1 MQLTKKHLYIMGGSV
16 KNALQKAIK
25 MWRPPLRMKIK
36 DWANK
41 FRFLSPVEASRAG
54 KYDLSITPYLLW
66 ENSPLDALDDP
77 RIREIVCQKSAQVA
91 WTSGVVGNA
100 LGAWIDL
107 SPSPMLIV
115 FAKEGAAKDYMAEK
129 FEPMVLATPRL
140 KIKIP
145 LTSRKAQQRQL
156 FKRFD
161 GGFLKLV
168 GSNSPAS
175 VKSTPIRRVI
185 VEEPDDC
192 NANLKNQGDSIKLAK
207 ERVKTYDNHKIIIG
221 GTPTIGG
228 VSAVEAEMQI
238 SDKRIGLIPCHEC
251 SEEHALS
258 FDNLKCIEDKNLNH
272 SIFANKKPESAYY
285 TCPHC
290 GCVWDDIQKNRNVV
304 NGRWQATATSNGIAG
319 FYLNELYSPFY
330 GSRFAVLMEKWLT
343 AQHEASLGDIG
354 ALITFIN
361 SSMGLPYAV
370 SNEKLSTEGLER
382 RIGNYEI
389 NEVPSD
395 SGALILTAGVDVQH
409 DRLEV
414 MIRAWGRAEESWLIC
429 HHKLY
434 GNPANIQDICW
445 QDLNKVLFT
454 PYLDKHKN
462 TFVIK
467 ACSIDSSD
475 GTTSDG
481 VYQYVRSHQTSN
493 CLVMAIKGSSSA
505 DAEIFAKPKS
515 SIDTNYINTKASKYG
530 LSPFIVGVSK
540 AKDLI
545 IGDRGR
551 LTLSGIGAGRMHY
564 PQSIETNYFEQLQ
577 AEVKAPVRRNG
588 AIKLVWQ
595 RKLGRPNEAID
606 LEVYALHAARALKIH
621 LMRENDWDYIQ
632 KRTIK
637 NQENITKNIE
647 NLEIKQNK
655 PMKINKRP
663 KRQGWL

>member
-1 MQLTKKHLYIMGGSV
+1 MGGSV
-16 KNALQKAIK
+16 KNALKKAMK
-25 MWRPPLRMKIK
+25 LWRPPLRMSIK

-54 KYDLSITPYLLW
+54 KYDLNITPYLVW
-66 ENSPLDALDDP
+66 ENGPLDALDDP
-77 RIREIVCQKSAQVA
+77 RIREVVCQKSAQVA

-107 SPSPMLIV
+107 SPSPLLIV

-228 VSAVEAEMQI
+228 VSAVEAEMQV

-251 SEEHALS
+251 NEEHALS
-258 FDNLKCIEDKNLNH
+258 FDNFKCIEDKSLNH
-272 SIFANKKPESAYY
+272 SIYGNKKPETAYY

-290 GCVWDDIQKNRNVV
+290 ACIWDDIQKNRNVI
-304 NGRWQATATSNGIAG
+304 NGRWQATQESNGIAG

-330 GSRFAVLMEKWLT
+330 GSRFSVLMEKWLT

-370 SNEKLSTEGLER
+370 SNEKLSTESLES
-382 RIGNYEI
+382 RIGAYEI
-389 NEVPSD
+389 NEIPA
-395 SGALILTAGVDVQH
+395 GGLILTAGVDVQH

-445 QDLNKVLFT
+445 ADLDKILFS
-454 PYLDKHKN
+454 PYFDKHKN
-462 TFVIK
+462 KFVVK

-481 VYQYVRSHQTSN
+481 VYQYVRNHQNNS
-493 CLVMAIKGSSSA
+493 CLIMAIKGSSSSE
-505 DAEIFAKPKS
+505 AEIFSKPKQ
-515 SIDTNYINTKASKYG
+515 SIDTNYVNTKASKYG
-530 LSPFIVGVSK
+530 LAPFIVGVSK

-551 LTLSGIGAGRMHY
+551 LTLSGSGAGRMHY
-564 PQSIETNYFEQLQ
+564 PQGMETNYFEQLQ

-595 RKLGRPNEAID
+595 RKMGRPNEAID
-606 LEVYALHAARALKIH
+606 LEVYALHATRALKVH
-621 LMRENDWDYIQ
+621 LMRDNDWDLIE
-632 KRTIK
+632 KHLIK
-637 NQENITKNIE
+637 NKNDIQDNSINNDVSVAKETKQDI
-647 NLEIKQNK
+647 QNYK
-655 PMKINKRP
+655 SKKRP

>member
-1 MQLTKKHLYIMGGSV
+1 MQLSNKHLSIMRSSI
-16 KNALQKAIK
+16 LKAIQNA
-25 MWRPPLRMKIK
+25 MHRWQPPLRMKIK
-36 DWANK
+36 DWAQR

-54 KYDLSITPYLLW
+54 KYDLNITPYLLW
-66 ENSPLDALDDP
+66 ENGPLDCLDDP
-77 RIREIVCQKSAQVA
+77 KIREVVCQKSAQVA

-100 LGAWIDL
+100 VACWIDL
-107 SPSPMLIV
+107 SPSPILIV

-156 FKRFD
+156 FKRFE

-185 VEEPDDC
+185 IEEPDDC

-238 SDKRIGLIPCHEC
+238 SDKRIGLVPCHDC
-251 SEEHALS
+251 HEEHALS
-258 FDNLKCIEDKNLNH
+258 FDNFKCLEDKEQNH
-272 SIFANKKPESAYY
+272 SIFGSKKPQTAYY
-285 TCPHC
+285 ACPHC
-290 GCVWDDIQKNRNVV
+290 GSLWDDITKNRNVV
-304 NGRWQATATSNGIAG
+304 NGRWQATAQSNGIAG

-343 AQHEASLGDIG
+343 AQHEATLGDIG
-354 ALITFIN
+354 ALIAFIN

-370 SNEKLSTEGLER
+370 SNEKLSTQNLEEL
-382 RIGNYEI
+382 IADYEI
-389 NEVPSD
+389 NEVAK
-395 SGALILTAGVDVQH
+395 GGLVLTAGVDVQH

-414 MIRAWGRAEESWLIC
+414 IIRAWGRDEESWLIC

-434 GNPANIQDICW
+434 GNPANFQDICW
-445 QDLNKVLFT
+445 QDLDKVLFT
-454 PYLDKHKN
+454 PYFNKDKKS
-462 TFVIK
+462 FIVK

-481 VYQYVRSHQTSN
+481 VYQYVRNKQFSK
-493 CLVMAIKGSSSA
+493 CEVMAIKGSSSS
-505 DAEIFAKPKS
+505 DAEIFSKPKT
-515 SIDTNYINTKASKYG
+515 SIDTNFINTKAAKYG
-530 LSPFIVGVSK
+530 LSPYIVGVSK

-551 LTLSGIGAGRMHY
+551 LTLTGHGPARMHY
-564 PQSIETNYFEQLQ
+564 PQGMETNYFEQLQ

-595 RKLGRPNEAID
+595 RKLGRANEAID
-606 LEVYALHAARALKIH
+606 LEVYCLHASRALKIH
-621 LMRENDWDYIQ
+621 LMRENDWDYIEN
-632 KRTIK
+632 IK
-637 NQENITKNIE
+637 NTQIIQENKTPSQT
-647 NLEIKQNK
+647 QNK
-655 PMKINKRP
+655 PVKRQ